1 MAGAKLFSSC
11 NMAGAKLFTSLLLL
25 VLPWCAEA
33 SWWHDPYV
41 LANYS
46 LLDPS
51 VKKILPEKDFRPL
64 AAFFAANPTAARL
77 FGETPALRHRLQS
90 TPRSVS
96 EVGGHDIFVNFVL
109 WGFAKLFRFTWR
121 NKML

>member
-1 MAGAKLFSSC
+1 MAGAKL
-11 NMAGAKLFTSLLLL
+11 LTSLLLL
-25 VLPWCAEA
+25 AWSAEA

-41 LANYS
+41 LSNYS

-51 VKKILPEKDFRPL
+51 VKRILPEKDFRPL
-64 AAFFAANPTAARL
+64 ADFFAANPTAARL

-96 EVGGHDIFVNFVL
+96 EVM
-109 WGFAKLFRFTWR
+109 LFFRVALTHFS
-121 NKML
+121 

>member
-11 NMAGAKLFTSLLLL
+11 NMAGAKLFISLLLL
-25 VLPWCAEA
+25 AVVLPWSAEA

-41 LANYS
+41 LSNYS

-51 VKKILPEKDFRPL
+51 VKRILPEKDFRPL
-64 AAFFAANPTAARL
+64 ADFFAANPTAARL
-77 FGETPALRHRLQS
+77 FGETPALRTRLQS

-96 EVGGHDIFVNFVL
+96 EVMVL
-109 WGFAKLFRFTWR
+109 TFS
-121 NKML
+121 

>member
-25 VLPWCAEA
+25 VLPWSAEA

-41 LANYS
+41 LSNYS

-51 VKKILPEKDFRPL
+51 VKRILPEKDFRPL
-64 AAFFAANPTAARL
+64 ADFFAANPTAARL

-96 EVGGHDIFVNFVL
+96 EV
-109 WGFAKLFRFTWR
+109 
-121 NKML
+121 MLYRLATTFS

>member
-1 MAGAKLFSSC
+1 MAGAKLFLSW
-11 NMAGAKLFTSLLLL
+11 NMAGAKLFASLLLL
-25 VLPWCAEA
+25 AWSAEA

-51 VKKILPEKDFRPL
+51 VKRILPEKDFRPL
-64 AAFFAANPTAARL
+64 ADFFAANPTAARL
-77 FGETPALRHRLQS
+77 FGETPALRTRLQS

-96 EVGGHDIFVNFVL
+96 EVM
-109 WGFAKLFRFTWR
+109 LFGVATTFS
-121 NKML
+121 